1 MLKPILIALMFFTF
15 SCSNNQPE
23 SETKEIQPPVTEM
36 NQSKL
41 QLNNG
46 EKWKLDE
53 ATRQNME
60 EIKAY
65 ISQATHTQLL
75 NADKLQKDAD
85 NLIKESRMS
94 GPGNDALQ
102 IWLGSF
108 SQHLQAIKNN
118 RDAESASHALTED
131 VKVFYSYFE

>member
-1 MLKPILIALMFFTF
+1 MLKPILIALMFFTA
-15 SCSNNQPE
+15 SCSNNQPKE
-23 SETKEIQPPVTEM
+23 VTKETQPPVTET

-46 EKWKLDE
+46 EKWKMDE

-60 EIKAY
+60 EINAY
-65 ISQATHTQLL
+65 ISQATHTKVL
-75 NADKLQKDAD
+75 NVDKLQNDAD
-85 NLIKESRMS
+85 NLIKESGMS
-94 GPGNDALQ
+94 GPGYNALQ
-102 IWLGSF
+102 TWLGTF

-131 VKVFYSYFE
+131 VKVFYTYFE

>member
-1 MLKPILIALMFFTF
+1 MLKPILITLIFFTA

-23 SETKEIQPPVTEM
+23 SETKEMQPPVTEV

-65 ISQATHTQLL
+65 ISQATHTKVL

-94 GPGNDALQ
+94 GPGYDALQ

-131 VKVFYSYFE
+131 VKVFYTYFE